1 MKASSSSNS
10 LTTLTIDIDPECI
23 VCLESGLNAQGESV
37 MNPLTLHLCGCRF
50 TVHPKCWTEWVRAR
64 NLCPI
69 CRRPIMVIRVP
80 QTTEVVEVEEDNFI
94 QKRIFIVFTLFI
106 IIAIVLVIVFI
117 VAK

>member
-1 MKASSSSNS
+1 
-10 LTTLTIDIDPECI
+10 
-23 VCLESGLNAQGESV
+23 
-37 MNPLTLHLCGCRF
+37 
-50 TVHPKCWTEWVRAR
+50 
-64 NLCPI
+64 
-69 CRRPIMVIRVP
+69 MVIRVP